1 MMNLNKSYN
10 IKEISGL
17 TPLNCLTPKLCYEDI
32 RATPLIFVDKSILD
46 RSLKNF
52 LKENKQTN
60 ERGVGP
66 KTLAKTINQLGPK
79 RGVSPAILVDKIT
92 DDITKGA

>member
-17 TPLNCLTPKLCYEDI
+17 TPLNCITPKLCYEVI
-32 RATPLIFVDKSILD
+32 RATPLIFVDKSVLD
-46 RSLKNF
+46 RSLKIF
-52 LKENKQTN
+52 VKENTQTN

-66 KTLAKTINQLGPK
+66 P
-79 RGVSPAILVDKIT
+79 
-92 DDITKGA
+92 

>member
-17 TPLNCLTPKLCYEDI
+17 TPLNCLAPKLCYEEI
-32 RATPLIFVDKSILD
+32 RATPLIFVDKSIFD
-46 RSLKNF
+46 RSLKIF
-52 LKENKQTN
+52 VKENTQTN

-66 KTLAKTINQLGPK
+66 P
-79 RGVSPAILVDKIT
+79 
-92 DDITKGA
+92 